1 MNSFFRLNNA
11 ELHTNLQ
18 VRLTQLFV
26 IVLPIF
32 PAFCPLVI
40 LSLGLNW
47 LLAIVR
53 KQFHLSWKS
62 SRKFLPALI
71 FFIWYAIALFW
82 SQNLD
87 SGSFEI
93 TTKLSFLLLPIFFTG
108 VTFGENQLRLILKFF
123 VLGCFVACLF
133 LLGNALVEFID
144 MKNRISAGENI
155 HDFGINVFFKDRL
168 SIFVHPSYMAMYL
181 SFGIWTLYLNWKN
194 SFLPSAFRFLAMIL
208 FVGVSLL
215 LVSKLGILSI
225 LLMSIFAFYELT
237 FIQREIRKASVLAV
251 SLIAIFVVVITS
263 VPQVSARFE
272 DAIVS
277 LRNSDNTKNSDEST
291 AARMSIWNVSAEL
304 ISQNIWIGTGTGS
317 TNDRLWSAYEKQG
330 LTIAYQQKL
339 NAHNQFIQTFLTVGL
354 PGFLIL
360 LWMLLSPLIRSFF
373 NQDRLVFGFFILII
387 LNITVESM
395 FETQAGILFFTIFYV
410 LMIDKLS
417 KNHQQIEN

>member
-1 MNSFFRLNNA
+1 M
-11 ELHTNLQ
+11 Q

-26 IVLPIF
+26 FVLPIF
-32 PAFCPLVI
+32 PALCPLVI

-53 KQFHLSWKS
+53 KQFHWSWKS
-62 SRKFLPALI
+62 SRKFLPALV
-71 FFIWYAIALFW
+71 FFVWYAIALFW
-82 SQNLD
+82 SQNLA

-93 TTKLSFLLLPIFFTG
+93 TTKLSFLLLPIFFNG
-108 VTFGENQLRLILKFF
+108 VSFGENQLRLILKYF
-123 VLGCFVACLF
+123 VLGCFVACSF

-225 LLMSIFAFYELT
+225 LLMSIFAFYELA

-251 SLIAIFVVVITS
+251 TLIAIFVVVITS

-277 LRNSDNTKNSDEST
+277 LRNSDNTTNSDEST

-304 ISQNIWIGTGTGS
+304 ISQNVWIGTGTGS
-317 TNDRLWSAYEKQG
+317 TNDQLWSAYEKQG

-360 LWMLLSPLIRSFF
+360 LWMLLSPLIRSIFK
-373 NQDRLVFGFFILII
+373 QDRLVSGFFILMI

-417 KNHQQIEN
+417 ENHQQIEN

>member
-1 MNSFFRLNNA
+1 
-11 ELHTNLQ
+11 
-18 VRLTQLFV
+18 
-26 IVLPIF
+26 
-32 PAFCPLVI
+32 
-40 LSLGLNW
+40 
-47 LLAIVR
+47 
-53 KQFHLSWKS
+53 
-62 SRKFLPALI
+62 
-71 FFIWYAIALFW
+71 
-82 SQNLD
+82 
-87 SGSFEI
+87 
-93 TTKLSFLLLPIFFTG
+93 
-108 VTFGENQLRLILKFF
+108 
-123 VLGCFVACLF
+123 
-133 LLGNALVEFID
+133 
-144 MKNRISAGENI
+144 
-155 HDFGINVFFKDRL
+155 
-168 SIFVHPSYMAMYL
+168 MAMYL

-194 SFLPSAFRFLAMIL
+194 SFLPLVFRFLAMIL

-225 LLMSIFAFYELT
+225 LLMSIFAFYELA
-237 FIQREIRKASVLAV
+237 FIQREIRKASFLAV
-251 SLIAIFVVVITS
+251 TLITIFVVVITS

-317 TNDRLWSAYEKQG
+317 TNDQLWSAYEKQG

-373 NQDRLVFGFFILII
+373 NQDRLVFGFFILMI

-417 KNHQQIEN
+417 KHHQQIEN